1 MRKNY
6 IANILFVLFIAVFGF
21 VSCKSKPGKDMH
33 AGHEQAQEY
42 TCPMHPQ
49 IVRNAPGKCP
59 ICGMDLVAKTASKE
73 LLVDSSISSLV
84 KPVNA
89 QVVATI
95 PVISPESGTR
105 IFSVEVKGTITYDTR
120 NQTSIASRVSG
131 RIEKLYIKY
140 NYQPVKQGQLIMELY
155 SPDLAAAQ
163 RELLFI
169 ARTDNDDNMLAK
181 AKQRLLLL
189 GMQSA
194 QIEQLIKTGKILYRV
209 PVYSNAGGYILE
221 KQVASSIANSP
232 PASSGS
238 TAAGIDGMDNMGGSS
253 TTTSSGSST
262 SVSSST
268 PVLLREGQYVNAG
281 QSLFTI
287 YRTGSLVAEFAFKPE
302 LAAQIKRG
310 QKLIFR
316 TNSSTEEI
324 YTGSIG
330 LIQPVFRSGENFTL
344 ARVYINNSKLLP
356 GQLLLANIPIV
367 YNKGWWLP
375 KKAVWQSGNK
385 AIVFKKQN
393 DVFVPVQVET
403 GVEVEGMVLV
413 TTSIGDWKIA
423 ENAAFLVDS
432 ESFIKTTN
440 QPKE

>member
-1 MRKNY
+1 M
-6 IANILFVLFIAVFGF
+6 
-21 VSCKSKPGKDMH
+21 P
-33 AGHEQAQEY
+33 AGHNHAQEY

-49 IVRNAPGKCP
+49 IVRDAPGQCP
-59 ICGMDLVAKTASKE
+59 ICGMDLVPKTSNKE
-73 LLVDSSISSLV
+73 LLIDSSVVSLA
-84 KPVNA
+84 KSVNA
-89 QVVATI
+89 QVVSSI

-120 NQTSIASRVSG
+120 HQTNIASRVSG

-140 NYQPVKQGQLIMELY
+140 NYQPIRQGQLIMEIY

-169 ARTDNDDNMLAK
+169 ARTGNDDNMLSK

-189 GMQSA
+189 GMQPA
-194 QIEQLIKTGKILYRV
+194 QISQVIKTGNILYRV

-221 KQVASSIANSP
+221 KQAAAAIVNSSPVSSNSS
-232 PASSGS
+232 SSG
-238 TAAGIDGMDNMGGSS
+238 TDGMDNMGESS
-253 TTTSSGSST
+253 TPTSSGGAV

-287 YRTGSLVAEFAFKPE
+287 YRTGYLVAEFAFKPE
-302 LAAQIKRG
+302 LASQIKKG
-310 QKLIFR
+310 QKLIFS
-316 TNSSTEEI
+316 TNTDKEEI

-330 LIQPVFRSGENFTL
+330 LIQPVVRSGENFTL
-344 ARVYINNSKLLP
+344 ARVYINNTKLLP
-356 GQLLLANIPIV
+356 GQLITANIPVV

-393 DVFVPVQVET
+393 DVFVPMQIET
-403 GVEVEGMVLV
+403 GVEAEGMVLV

>member
-1 MRKNY
+1 MRKSY
-6 IANILFVLFIAVFGF
+6 IVKILVALIIAVIGF
-21 VSCKSKPGKDMH
+21 VSCKNKSGKDMH
-33 AGHEQAQEY
+33 AGHGQAQEY

-49 IVRNAPGKCP
+49 IVQDSPGKCP
-59 ICGMDLVAKTASKE
+59 ICGMDLVPKTASKE
-73 LLVDSSISSLV
+73 LLIDSNIVSLA

-89 QVVATI
+89 QVIATI

-120 NQTSIASRVSG
+120 NQSSIASRVSG

-140 NYQPVKQGQLIMELY
+140 NYQPVRKGQLIMEIY
-155 SPDLAAAQ
+155 SPDFAAAQ
-163 RELLFI
+163 RELVFI
-169 ARTDNDDNMLAK
+169 ARTGDDDNMLSK

-189 GMQSA
+189 GMQPA
-194 QIEQLIKTGKILYRV
+194 QVEQVLKTGKILYRV

-287 YRTGSLVAEFAFKPE
+287 YRTGSLVAEFALKPE
-302 LAAQIKRG
+302 MAAQIKRG

-316 TNSSTEEI
+316 TNTATGEI
-324 YTGSIG
+324 YTGTIG
-330 LIQPVFRSGENFTL
+330 LIQPIVKSGENFTL
-344 ARVYINNSKLLP
+344 ARVYINDNKIFP
-356 GQLLLANIPIV
+356 GQLVIANIPVV

-385 AIVFKKQN
+385 AIVFKKQD
-393 DVFVPVQVET
+393 DVFMPMQIET

-413 TTSIGDWKIA
+413 TTSIGDWKVA

-440 QPKE
+440 QQQD